1 MSNLDMTLDDIITRS
16 KTSRAGPR
24 PSAPGPAR
32 RFHDRSASRA
42 APYSYS
48 TARTPE
54 SLLDRGVFA
63 AGRAFPN
70 LGGARVSSIET
81 GTKLLISNLHYGVT
95 DDDIEEL
102 FSGVGHLKSCSI
114 HYDRSGRSEGTAEVV
129 FSRRRDAESAIKR
142 YNNVQLD
149 GMPMRI
155 EIVGMN
161 MDLPPVLPPAI
172 HGRYIN
178 NKVASLWLAPKACCL
193 PSSRA
198 ANEPNH
204 LNARVQGRGGD
215 IRRPQGGV
223 RGMRKDRVGGRGR
236 GEKISAEDLDADLEK
251 YLAGAKDTN

>member
-1 MSNLDMTLDDIITRS
+1 MTAPPVAPLRIH
-16 KTSRAGPR
+16 
-24 PSAPGPAR
+24 SAQS
-32 RFHDRSASRA
+32 D
-42 APYSYS
+42 S

-54 SLLDRGVFA
+54 SLLDHGMFA
-63 AGRAFPN
+63 AGRAFPI

-81 GTKLLISNLHYGVT
+81 GTKLLVSNLHYGVT

-161 MDLPPVLPPAI
+161 MDLPPVIPPAI
-172 HGRYIN
+172 HGRN
-178 NKVASLWLAPKACCL
+178 V
-193 PSSRA
+193 
-198 ANEPNH
+198 
-204 LNARVQGRGGD
+204 RVEGRGGA

-223 RGMRKDRVGGRGR
+223 RGRRKDRVGGRGR